1 MSKTEEKGRKR
12 RKANDRNYRC
22 GTWKFSDRDHE
33 RSKPHCRKSEHIK
46 AVDFVKGMSSQELKQ
61 KLEEQMEALGTSEIL
76 VMTDLLGGTPF
87 NVASGIKTESEK
99 SIKVLAGTNLA
110 MAVEAIFC
118 RELMGLEELA
128 EIIRQ
133 SAKDGVEDFDSL
145 GNDDEMIFEDGV

>member
-1 MSKTEEKGRKR
+1 MIGIIVAGHGNFPTGIMSAVSLIAG
-12 RKANDRNYRC
+12 N
-22 GTWKFSDRDHE
+22 
-33 RSKPHCRKSEHIK
+33 PEHIK

-76 VMTDLLGGTPF
+76 LGGTPF
-87 NVASGIKTESEK
+87 NVASGIKTESGK

-110 MAVEAIFC
+110 MAVEAIFS